1 MLLFVTACALI
12 TAMLVCA
19 VALWQR
25 RAPADGLAHA
35 KALYT
40 AFISDVERREQ
51 RGEIDVELGNEE
63 RVEAARALLKAE
75 AEAAPA
81 SVARPALVSG
91 LIFVT
96 AAVTFVVYILFVGHP
111 MASDQPYQARLKAWT
126 LAAQK
131 NPDDV
136 SPEVLA
142 AVLHQGADRNT
153 RDPNL
158 RKVVARNVKDPAF
171 WTFLAQK
178 DLEAGNAYL
187 AAKEFE
193 TAQRLG
199 PGQFTAW
206 SDLGASLALISGGT
220 IGRDAKIAFDK
231 ALALNPTDTRAHYY
245 LGRMNLGAGDY
256 AAARDHFTAALSGL
270 APDDARRGVVAEEL
284 KAVDVAQKGQDT
296 MKTRVAG
303 MVAGLAAQL
312 KANPDNADGW
322 ARLLRSYDVLGD
334 ATARARAEADMKA
347 HYRDRPD
354 IAQSILARAR
364 SAVGAENTGEQ

>member
-12 TAMLVCA
+12 TAMLVCV

-25 RAPADGLAHA
+25 RVPTDSLSHA

-40 AFISDVERREQ
+40 AFVTDVERREQ
-51 RGEIDVELGNEE
+51 RGEIDAELGNEE

-75 AEAAPA
+75 TETSSPAKAP
-81 SVARPALVSG
+81 PALVAG

-111 MASDQPYQARLKAWT
+111 LAVDQPYQARLKAWT
-126 LAAQK
+126 REAQT
-131 NPDDV
+131 NPDGV

-153 RDPNL
+153 KDPAL
-158 RKVVARNVKDPAF
+158 RQIVARNLKDPAF

-178 DLEAGNAYL
+178 DLEAGNAYM

-193 TAQRLG
+193 TAERLA
-199 PGQFTAW
+199 PEQFTAW

-220 IGRDAKIAFDK
+220 IGRDAHIAFDK
-231 ALALNPTDTRAHYY
+231 ALALDPTDVRAHYY
-245 LGRMNLGAGDY
+245 LGRMALNTGDY
-256 AAARDHFTAALSGL
+256 AAARGHFTAALSGL
-270 APDDARRGVVAEEL
+270 APGDTRRNVIAQELQAVAVAE
-284 KAVDVAQKGQDT
+284 KGQAA

-303 MVAGLAAQL
+303 MVAGLAEQL
-312 KANPDNADGW
+312 KADPDNADGW
-322 ARLLRSYDVLGD
+322 ARLLRSYDVMGD
-334 ATARARAEADMKA
+334 AAARARAEAEMKA

-354 IAQSILARAR
+354 IAQSILARSGA
-364 SAVGAENTGEQ
+364 AVGTENTGGQ

>member
-12 TAMLVCA
+12 TAMLVCV

-25 RAPADGLAHA
+25 RAPVDGLAHA
-35 KALYT
+35 KALYA
-40 AFISDVERREQ
+40 AFVSDVDRRER
-51 RGEIDVELGNEE
+51 RGEIDAELGNEE

-75 AEAAPA
+75 AGAAPA
-81 SVARPALVSG
+81 TVARPAVVAG
-91 LIFVT
+91 LIFIA
-96 AAVTFVVYILFVGHP
+96 AAVTFVIYILFVGHP
-111 MASDQPYQARLKAWT
+111 LAVDQPYQARLKAWT
-126 LAAQK
+126 RAAQQ
-131 NPDDV
+131 NPYDV

-153 RDPNL
+153 TDPRL
-158 RKVVARNVKDPAF
+158 RQVVAHNLKDPAF
-171 WTFLAQK
+171 WSFLAQK

-193 TAQRLG
+193 TAERLA
-199 PGQFTAW
+199 PDRFTAW

-231 ALALNPTDTRAHYY
+231 ALALNPADTRAHYY
-245 LGRMNLGAGDY
+245 LGRMNLNAGDY
-256 AAARDHFTAALSGL
+256 AAARGHFTTALSGL
-270 APDDARRGVVAEEL
+270 APDDARRNVIADEL
-284 KAVDVAQKGQDT
+284 KAVDIAEKGQAA

-312 KANPDNADGW
+312 KAEPDNPDGW

-334 ATARARAEADMKA
+334 AAARSRAEADMKA

-354 IAQSILARAR
+354 IAQSILARAQ
-364 SAVGAENTGEQ
+364 SAVGAENTGGQ

>member
-1 MLLFVTACALI
+1 MLLFVTASALI
-12 TAMLVCA
+12 TAMLLAV

-25 RAPADGLAHA
+25 RAPVDGLAHA
-35 KALYT
+35 KALYA
-40 AFISDVERREQ
+40 AFVSDVERRER
-51 RGEIDVELGNEE
+51 RGEIDEDLGNEE

-75 AEAAPA
+75 SEAAPP
-81 SVARPALVSG
+81 VTARPAIIAG

-96 AAVTFVVYILFVGHP
+96 AAVTFIVYIVFVGHP
-111 MASDQPYQARLKAWT
+111 LAVDQPYQARLRAWT
-126 LAAQK
+126 RAAQQ

-153 RDPNL
+153 TDPHL
-158 RKVVARNVKDPAF
+158 RQVVARNVKDPAF
-171 WTFLAQK
+171 WSFLAQK

-193 TAQRLG
+193 TAERLA
-199 PGQFTAW
+199 PEQFTAW

-231 ALALNPTDTRAHYY
+231 ALALNPNDTRAHYY
-245 LGRMNLGAGDY
+245 LGRMSLNAGDY

-270 APDDARRGVVAEEL
+270 APDDARRGVVAGEL
-284 KAVDVAQKGQDT
+284 EAVDIAEKGQAA
-296 MKTRVAG
+296 MKARVAG

-312 KANPDNADGW
+312 KAQPDNADGW

-334 ATARARAEADMKA
+334 APARARAEADMKA

-354 IAQSILARAR
+354 IEQSILARAR
-364 SAVGAENTGEQ
+364 AAVGAENTGGQ

>member
-12 TAMLVCA
+12 AAILLAV

-25 RAPADGLAHA
+25 RAPADGLSHA
-35 KALYT
+35 KALYA
-40 AFISDVERREQ
+40 AFLSDVERREQ
-51 RGEIDVELGNEE
+51 RGEIDAELGNEE

-75 AEAAPA
+75 ADAVPA
-81 SVARPALVSG
+81 VTARPALVAG

-111 MASDQPYQARLKAWT
+111 LAVDQPYQARLKAWT
-126 LAAQK
+126 HAAQQ

-153 RDPNL
+153 SDPKL
-158 RKVVARNVKDPAF
+158 RKVVEQNIANPDF
-171 WTFLAQK
+171 WTFLAKK

-193 TAQRLG
+193 AAERLA
-199 PGQFTAW
+199 PAQFTAW
-206 SDLGASLALISGGT
+206 SDLGASLALISGGA
-220 IGRDAKIAFDK
+220 IGRDAKVAFDK
-231 ALALNPTDTRAHYY
+231 ALALDPTDTRAHYY
-245 LGRMNLGAGDY
+245 LGRMNLNAGDY
-256 AAARDHFTAALSGL
+256 AAARSHFTAALSGL
-270 APDDARRGVVAEEL
+270 APDDGRRGVVAEEL
-284 KAVDVAQKGQDT
+284 KAVDVAEKGQAA

-322 ARLLRSYDVLGD
+322 ARLLRSYDVLSD
-334 ATARARAEADMKA
+334 ASARAQAEADMKA

-354 IAQSILARAR
+354 IAQSILARAQ
-364 SAVGAENTGEQ
+364 SAVGAENTGGQ